1 MLNNDDSPFLLL
13 VAVPTQG
20 QLRQCHFHAGKESGQ
35 ESTYVGQMNKENE
48 MSGELLPI
56 PEK

>member
-20 QLRQCHFHAGKESGQ
+20 QLRQCHFHAGKQSGQ
-35 ESTYVGQMNKENE
+35 SACCWSDEQGERYVWRTA
-48 MSGELLPI
+48 SDP
-56 PEK
+56 